1 MGGFLPSPL
10 PPGLPSLVIVAGGGR
25 DLAWP
30 LQQVAAALIAR
41 TRTTPVLQLLHG
53 AARGADQ
60 LIAQAALQLGWPV
73 AAIAADWHRHGR
85 SAGPIRNRLLLDQAL
100 ALAHAHHTAAHQGPA
115 QPAAVLVLAFPGG
128 VGTASLVALA
138 RRRSATAP
146 VPLVVQELA

>member
-1 MGGFLPSPL
+1 
-10 PPGLPSLVIVAGGGR
+10 LVVVAGGGR
-25 DLAWP
+25 DLVWP
-30 LQQVAAALIAR
+30 LEQVAAALIAH
-41 TRTTPVLQLLHG
+41 TSSAAVLQLFHG

-60 LIAQAALQLGWPV
+60 LIAQAAQQLGWPV
-73 AAIAADWHRHGR
+73 AAIAADWRRYGR

-100 ALAHAHHTAAHQGPA
+100 ALASAHPTAAREGPT

-138 RRRSATAP
+138 RRRSASAP